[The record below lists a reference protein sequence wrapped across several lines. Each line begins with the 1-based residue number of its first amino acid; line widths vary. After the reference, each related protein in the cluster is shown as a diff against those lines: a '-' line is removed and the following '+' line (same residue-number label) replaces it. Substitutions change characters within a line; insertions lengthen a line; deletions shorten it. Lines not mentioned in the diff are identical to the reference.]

1 MKSFLVRLTSF
12 LLAVF
17 LVLEVFFRIVLPA
30 RQYPMSSMD
39 PETKIRNY
47 QSSTEGVFS
56 YGALCQGR
64 FSWRINPQGWNSLFD
79 YEAEALREN
88 PMVALIGDSYIEGYW
103 SNLDKHIDVLMHE
116 KSNQQIDFYSFG
128 TWGAMLSQYL
138 IISQDVI
145 SKYQPN
151 AIVIFLN
158 EDDAAG
164 SLYTEA
170 SHFLFCHTL
179 EYLENEGLQMVPPQQ
194 LTSNRL
200 IPILLNS
207 ATLRYLKTNRNLA
220 FLARGGVVDP
230 NANLSEPSISTG
242 EEEYLDST
250 TVLVTEFL
258 LDQFDSLPVPVIFVA
273 DGPRA
278 PVYRNEANLRRY
290 PDCLLIQELCS
301 TRENLQFID
310 LIPYFQRDWAR
321 SQTLFSAEVNPH
333 WNDYGNAVVAE
344 AIFRDIVDAI

>member
-1 MKSFLVRLTSF
+1 M
-12 LLAVF
+12 
-17 LVLEVFFRIVLPA
+17 
-30 RQYPMSSMD
+30 
-39 PETKIRNY
+39 
-47 QSSTEGVFS
+47 
-56 YGALCQGR
+56 
-64 FSWRINPQGWNSLFD
+64 FD
-79 YEAEALREN
+79 FEAGALREN
-88 PMVALIGDSYIEGYW
+88 PMVALIGDSYIEAYW
-103 SNLDKHIDVLMHE
+103 SDLDKHIDVLMHE
-116 KSNQQIDFYSFG
+116 KSDQQIDFYSFG

-145 SKYQPN
+145 SKYQPD
-151 AIVIFLN
+151 AVVIFLN

-170 SHFLFCHTL
+170 SQFLFCYTI
-179 EYLENEGLQMVPPQQ
+179 EDLENGDLQTVPPQQ

-230 NANLSEPSISTG
+230 NANLSEPSISTV
-242 EEEYLDST
+242 EEESLDST

-273 DGPRA
+273 DGPRT
-278 PVYRNEANLRRY
+278 PVYRNESDPGRY
-290 PDCLLIQELCS
+290 PDCLLIQELCT

-310 LIPYFQRDWAR
+310 LIPYFQRDWVH
-321 SQTLFSAEVNPH
+321 SHTLFSAEENPH

-344 AIFRDIVDAI
+344 AIYRDIVNAI